1 MRIMVNI
8 VICLLCACSGEQHEK
23 TPKALQQAPVEANK
37 PVTVPNPKDVCD
49 QEQVMQDLGLVNI
62 HDVDSTIVV
71 QLKYS
76 TSDNF
81 VGKDVYGCIT
91 NCYLQKD
98 VATKLSNAQQLL
110 KKRFP
115 YYSIIIFD
123 GARPQHIQQY
133 MWDSVGLS
141 ASDRSRYLSNPEA
154 GSLHNYGAAVDVAII
169 DEHGILLDMG
179 TPYDYFGDKAHPS
192 KETAMLAARQLHPRH
207 ISNREILRSVMLA
220 AGFTGIESEWWH
232 FNSCS
237 RIRAKEIYPL
247 IP

>member
-1 MRIMVNI
+1 M
-8 VICLLCACSGEQHEK
+8 AK
-23 TPKALQQAPVEANK
+23 
-37 PVTVPNPKDVCD
+37 
-49 QEQVMQDLGLVNI
+49 
-62 HDVDSTIVV
+62 
-71 QLKYS
+71 
-76 TSDNF
+76 
-81 VGKDVYGCIT
+81 
-91 NCYLQKD
+91 
-98 VATKLSNAQQLL
+98 AQQLL
-110 KKRFP
+110 KRRYP

-141 ASDRSRYLSNPEA
+141 AVDRSRYLSNPEA

-169 DEHGILLDMG
+169 DEHGVLLDMG

-192 KETAMLAARQLHPRH
+192 NEVAMLAAGQLHPRH
-207 ISNREILRSVMLA
+207 ISNREILRTVMFA

-237 RIRAKEIYPL
+237 RIRAKEIYPV